1 MRRLVLLLLGF
12 LLGFGCC
19 AVSVLGQPPAATAGS
34 CPYQVPLGGYAGAP
48 SILAGVSY
56 DAWSVAYLAG
66 RPDAIYDA
74 AEFDGMA
81 ASLAEVCSA
90 WAPTY
95 YGTTCP
101 ATCDPATPALCFD
114 TDTTAGLNLYGCT
127 AVDTWTLLGDGG
139 GGGDD
144 NQVAAEVPIT
154 DAGGFFAGV
163 EVEAAL
169 QEIGPTMTDER
180 SPTGTASGDLA
191 GTYPSPT
198 VTDDSHAHGPT
209 TIAGLDAGDT
219 TTGTFDAARLPA
231 ATTTTQGAVV
241 LSTSGEG
248 TAGEVVQA
256 DDARLDD
263 ARTPTAHAASHENAG
278 GDELSVAGLSGAL
291 ADPQLAGTIDD
302 AQNSAFDTADTPADG
317 DLLKW
322 DLTAGLIRWAPAGS
336 ASFTTLT
343 ADYGDETVTSTWD
356 LSGALVELPNSTAPT
371 GTDCDDAAEAGRVH
385 VDTDAPT
392 GEQFLVC
399 EGASG
404 WVQQGGSGGAAP
416 LLYVRDAKTSGNAA
430 GASVAATWNVRTLNS
445 VVENGIAGA
454 SLSTNQVTLPAGS
467 YRIRARAPGYQAG
480 RHKLRL
486 RDITNTATLA
496 LGANE
501 YVSQAG
507 GTASGATL
515 QARVTLAGVTVVE
528 LQHYTEVAIAT
539 QGLGVPSS
547 TGEDEVYAELWI
559 EQE

>member
-1 MRRLVLLLLGF
+1 MPRRLVLFLLGF
-12 LLGFGCC
+12 LIGFGCT

-48 SILAGVSY
+48 SALAGVSY
-56 DAWSVAYLAG
+56 DAWAVAYLAG
-66 RPDAIYDA
+66 RPAAIYDA

-90 WAPTY
+90 WVPIY
-95 YGTTCP
+95 YGTTP
-101 ATCDPATPALCFD
+101 PGTCEPPLMFFD
-114 TDTTAGLNLYGCT
+114 TDATAGSNLFGCT
-127 AVDTWTLLGDGG
+127 STDIWTLLGDGG

-263 ARTPTAHAASHENAG
+263 ARTPTAHAASHEENG
-278 GDELSVAGLSGAL
+278 GDELLGEDL
-291 ADPQLAGTIDD
+291 GT
-302 AQNSAFDTADTPADG
+302 ACADG
-317 DLLKW
+317 QVLVANP
-322 DLTAGLIRWAPAGS
+322 TGGLACGNPGS
-336 ASFTTLT
+336 AAFTTLDG
-343 ADYGDETVTSTWD
+343 DYGAEVVTSAWD
-356 LSGALVELPNSTAPT
+356 LSGALLELPNSAAPT